1 MKPMTILWVLLGVI
15 SGACV
20 AVQAPINAQLG
31 RDLGLPFAAAFVSFA
46 AGTVVLAVVTFATA
60 AALQVQ
66 IHWAQ
71 PAWWLFIAGGAL
83 GTVFVTS
90 TIVLTPQIG
99 ATAVMG
105 LIVTGQL
112 LAGLVIDK
120 TGFLAA
126 PMHDITPGRI
136 AGAALLVAGALMI
149 RLL

>member
-15 SGACV
+15 SGACI

-99 ATAVMG
+99 AAAVMG

-112 LAGLVIDK
+112 LAGLGIDK

-126 PMHDITPGRI
+126 PMHGITPRRI
-136 AGAALLVAGALMI
+136 VGAALLVVGALMI